1 MPEGPPKVLQVM
13 MTERITDGTTV
24 RNVSSLAYG
33 KHPDFPT
40 AGDDGRVTNATVGS
54 TQKLRVI
61 MDELLIG
68 NYLEQISCRDGS
80 YQSVPEGT
88 TPDDVARC
96 SVAQDVLAQTCLA
109 AEHPV
114 CLGPDGPIG
123 VLDDNEDG
131 AADDT
136 RFIDGAVKLM
146 CSPDGGGSINVPL
159 NLDNTYW
166 QPSGNQQVPATG
178 GFAAVGPAI
187 VIAPQN
193 GLPTSSQCQ
202 IVFDPSVVDKD
213 HIRPCAS
220 SDDGTYEEY
229 LPRDCDPGNTDIL
242 VFGTEELR
250 FAGSNPPDMAPNVA
264 LTSAGSSDFRILV
277 QFNTAVEH
285 AADLSVDVASFFTLL
300 EGTTE
305 RTDLTAAVAAN
316 NFANVTITVPGG
328 FTAGTDYSLT
338 IEEGAADLF
347 GVPLP
352 ASGVTTITWTTVP

>member
-1 MPEGPPKVLQVM
+1 MLAVADPAGLEVGAGEAPAFGAEPADIGH
-13 MTERITDGTTV
+13 RI
-24 RNVSSLAYG
+24 R
-33 KHPDFPT
+33 PRREFP
-40 AGDDGRVTNATVGS
+40 V
-54 TQKLRVI
+54 
-61 MDELLIG
+61 
-68 NYLEQISCRDGS
+68 
-80 YQSVPEGT
+80 
-88 TPDDVARC
+88 
-96 SVAQDVLAQTCLA
+96 
-109 AEHPV
+109 
-114 CLGPDGPIG
+114 
-123 VLDDNEDG
+123 EDRG
-131 AADDT
+131 
-136 RFIDGAVKLM
+136 
-146 CSPDGGGSINVPL
+146 
-159 NLDNTYW
+159 
-166 QPSGNQQVPATG
+166 Q
-178 GFAAVGPAI
+178 
-187 VIAPQN
+187 
-193 GLPTSSQCQ
+193 
-202 IVFDPSVVDKD
+202 PSVVDKD